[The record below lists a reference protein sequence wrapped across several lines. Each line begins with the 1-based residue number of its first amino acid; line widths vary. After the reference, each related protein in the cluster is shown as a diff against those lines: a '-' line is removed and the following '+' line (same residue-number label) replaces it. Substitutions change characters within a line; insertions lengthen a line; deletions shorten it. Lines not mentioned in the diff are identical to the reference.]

1 MTIPRI
7 YESLGFPALALWL
20 FTNQWELK
28 PCLTY
33 RVATL

>member
-7 YESLGFPALALWL
+7 YESFGFPPWRWG
-20 FTNQWELK
+20 NSHNKEMK